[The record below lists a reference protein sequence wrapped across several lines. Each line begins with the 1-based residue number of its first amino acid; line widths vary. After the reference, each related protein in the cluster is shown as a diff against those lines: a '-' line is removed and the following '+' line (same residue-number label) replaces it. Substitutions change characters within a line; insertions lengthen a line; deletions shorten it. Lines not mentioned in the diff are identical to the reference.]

1 MNKDSRKGSK
11 LPLSVTHPELAKEVD
26 GWDSTT
32 WILSS
37 DYVSWKCSKGH
48 KYQAQIVER
57 RRGKN
62 CPYCSGRR
70 VIPGENDLATTHP
83 RLASEAL
90 DWNPTEYSAGS
101 GAKVSWKCQEGH
113 TFESVIHSR
122 ALRGDSCPICSG
134 RRVLTGFNDL
144 ATTHPDVAKEADG
157 WDPTSVIA
165 GSNKKLKW
173 VCPYGHRWEAT
184 VNNRTGKKPAGCPVC
199 SNNVVLAGVNDL
211 ATTHPDVAIRA
222 DGWDPTTVSY
232 GSGVRRD
239 WKCELGHKWSVST
252 HSQARK
258 NGCPVCSNRIVLIG
272 FNDLATTHPEIAK
285 QADGWDPCEIIAG
298 SDKKVRWKCDEGHTW
313 LVSPEARTY
322 KNSGCPIC
330 SNREIL
336 SGFNDLQT
344 RFPEIAAQADGWDP
358 TTTGAGSN
366 KKMPWKCHLGHTWKT
381 SPEQRTGQKN
391 SGCPVCS
398 NKKLLVGFNDLATRF
413 PELALEADGWDPTS
427 IISGHAKR
435 KWKCV
440 NGHRWA
446 SDVLSRTSRN
456 IGCPSC
462 AKYGFNPNSDGY
474 LYFLEHPLWGLLQI
488 GITNT
493 PEHRLRDHQ
502 ILGWETLELRGPMDG
517 HLTQQWET
525 TILRMLKAKGADL
538 ANASIAGK
546 YSGYSEAWSKA
557 TFEVKSIKELM
568 RLSEEFES
576 E

>member
-1 MNKDSRKGSK
+1 MERGNS
-11 LPLSVTHPELAKEVD
+11 LSVTHP
-26 GWDSTT
+26 
-32 WILSS
+32 
-37 DYVSWKCSKGH
+37 
-48 KYQAQIVER
+48 
-57 RRGKN
+57 
-62 CPYCSGRR
+62 
-70 VIPGENDLATTHP
+70 DLA
-83 RLASEAL
+83 AEAFG
-90 DWNPTEYSAGS
+90 WEPKNFSAGS
-101 GAKVSWKCQEGH
+101 SRKVSWKCPKGH
-113 TFESVIHSR
+113 IFESTIHSR
-122 ALRGDSCPICSG
+122 ASRDGRCSYCSG
-134 RRVLTGFNDL
+134 RLVLAGFNDL
-144 ATTHPDVAKEADG
+144 ATTHPDLTKEADG

-173 VCPYGHRWEAT
+173 VCSYGHRWEAT

-252 HSQARK
+252 HSQARN

-285 QADGWDPCEIIAG
+285 QADGWDPCEVIAG

-330 SNREIL
+330 SNREVL

-381 SPEQRTGQKN
+381 SPEQRTGKKN

-398 NKKLLVGFNDLATRF
+398 NKKLLVGFNDLATRY

-474 LYFLEHPLWGLLQI
+474 LYFLDHPLWGLLQI

-517 HLTQQWET
+517 HLTQQLET
-525 TILRMLKAKGADL
+525 AILRMLKAKGADL

-546 YSGYSEAWSKA
+546 YSGYSEAWSKT

-568 RLSEEFES
+568 RLSEEFEAHK
-576 E
+576 ERN